1 MTLKKL
7 FERTVFP
14 HAMNPELPDK
24 IKFDANGLV
33 PAILQDHFTGRVLML
48 AYMNRASLEKTLATG
63 HCWFY
68 SRSRKELWEK
78 GATSGNFQHV
88 HEILPDCDGDT
99 LLIRVQSA
107 GPACHNGS
115 GSCFGNAASN
125 GKATA
130 TTFFEMVDYLS
141 RLLHERNL
149 KRPEGSYTT
158 KLFNAGTRQIAKKLG
173 EEGVELA
180 LAAVAEEDDRFAEEA
195 ADLVYNLIVL
205 LEARGVA
212 LDKVGEVLRQRAQ
225 R

>member
-1 MTLKKL
+1 MSS
-7 FERTVFP
+7 
-14 HAMNPELPDK
+14 ELVDK
-24 IKFDANGLV
+24 VKFDANGLA

-48 AYMNRASLEKTLATG
+48 AYMNRESLEKTLATG

-68 SRSRKELWEK
+68 SRSRRELWEK
-78 GATSGNFQHV
+78 GASSGNFQYV
-88 HEILPDCDGDT
+88 QEIYPDCDGDT

-107 GPACHNGS
+107 GPACHTGNV
-115 GSCFGNAASN
+115 SCFDAAGSN
-125 GKATA
+125 NRTK
-130 TTFFEMVDYLS
+130 TTLFFEMMEYLT

-180 LAAVAEEDDRFAEEA
+180 LAAVTEEDERFAEEA
-195 ADLVYNLIVL
+195 ADLVYNLLVL

-212 LDKVGEVLRQRAQ
+212 LDKVGEVLRQRAG

>member
-1 MTLKKL
+1 
-7 FERTVFP
+7 
-14 HAMNPELPDK
+14 MNPELLDK

-68 SRSRKELWEK
+68 SRSRQELWEK
-78 GATSGNFQHV
+78 GATSGNFQQV
-88 HEILPDCDGDT
+88 QEIRLDCDGDT

-107 GPACHNGS
+107 GPACHTGS
-115 GSCFGNAASN
+115 VSCFDEAQLNES
-125 GKATA
+125 ATA
-130 TTFFEMVDYLS
+130 TAFFEMVDNLS

-173 EEGVELA
+173 EEGVEVA
-180 LAAVAEEDDRFAEEA
+180 LAAVAEADDRFAEEA
-195 ADLVYNLIVL
+195 ADLVYNLLVL
-205 LEARGVA
+205 LEARGVP
-212 LDKVGEVLRQRAQ
+212 LNKVGEVLRQRAQ
-225 R
+225 G

>member
-1 MTLKKL
+1 
-7 FERTVFP
+7 
-14 HAMNPELPDK
+14 MNSELLDQ

-33 PAILQDHFTGRVLML
+33 PAVLQDRFTGRVLML
-48 AYMNRASLEKTLATG
+48 AYMNRASLERTLATG

-68 SRSRKELWEK
+68 SRSRNELWEK

-88 HEILPDCDGDT
+88 YEILPDCDGDT
-99 LLIRVQSA
+99 LLVRVESA
-107 GPACHNGS
+107 GPACHTGS
-115 GSCFGNAASN
+115 VSCFSAVDE
-125 GKATA
+125 KATP
-130 TTFFEMVDYLS
+130 TIFFEMIDDLA

-180 LAAVAEEDDRFAEEA
+180 LAAVTEDDERFAEEA
-195 ADLVYNLIVL
+195 ADVIYNFLVL
-205 LEARGVA
+205 LAARGVS

>member
-1 MTLKKL
+1 ML
-7 FERTVFP
+7 
-14 HAMNPELPDK
+14 DQ

-88 HEILPDCDGDT
+88 EEIRADCDGDT
-99 LLIRVQSA
+99 LLIRVKRA
-107 GPACHNGS
+107 GPACHTGS
-115 GSCFGNAASN
+115 VSCFDKEESHHN
-125 GKATA
+125 ATA
-130 TTFFEMVDYLS
+130 FYEMVDHLA

-149 KRPEGSYTT
+149 QRPEGSYTT
-158 KLFNAGTRQIAKKLG
+158 KLFNAGVRQIAKKLG

-180 LAAVAEEDDRFAEEA
+180 LAAVDEDDDRFADEA
-195 ADLVYNLIVL
+195 ADLVYNLLVL
-205 LEARGVA
+205 LEARGVT
-212 LDKVGEVLRQRAQ
+212 LDKIGEVLRQRA
-225 R
+225 RR

>member
-1 MTLKKL
+1 
-7 FERTVFP
+7 
-14 HAMNPELPDK
+14 MNPELLDK

-68 SRSRKELWEK
+68 SRSRQELWEK
-78 GATSGNFQHV
+78 GATSGNFQQV
-88 HEILPDCDGDT
+88 QEIRLDCDGDT

-107 GPACHNGS
+107 GPACHTGS
-115 GSCFGNAASN
+115 VSCFDEAQLNESP
-125 GKATA
+125 TA
-130 TTFFEMVDYLS
+130 FFEMVDNLS

-173 EEGVELA
+173 EEGVEVA
-180 LAAVAEEDDRFAEEA
+180 LAAVAEADDRFAEEA
-195 ADLVYNLIVL
+195 ADLVYNLLVL
-205 LEARGVA
+205 LEARGVP
-212 LDKVGEVLRQRAQ
+212 LNKVGEVLRQRAQ
-225 R
+225 G